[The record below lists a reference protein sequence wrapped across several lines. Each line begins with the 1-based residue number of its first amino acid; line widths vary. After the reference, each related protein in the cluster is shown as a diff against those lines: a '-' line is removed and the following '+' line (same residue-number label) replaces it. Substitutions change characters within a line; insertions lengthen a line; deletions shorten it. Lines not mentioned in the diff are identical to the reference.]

1 MSTIL
6 GDFIRAILDYLG
18 GGPKSYAELS
28 AELDAKA
35 NPQHLNWRG
44 STVDLC
50 KLVGWPSNISD
61 RAKLAKEFGYE
72 GVFTGTEAQGEWLHA
87 RLIEKLER
95 Q

>member
-1 MSTIL
+1 MSTII
-6 GDFIRAILDYLG
+6 GDFIRAIFEWA

-50 KLVGWPSNISD
+50 KLVGWDSSIEA
-61 RAKLAKEFGYE
+61 RAKLAKEFGHA
-72 GVFTGTEAQGEWLHA
+72 GPFNGTEAQGEWLHA
-87 RLIEKLER
+87 KIIERLER